1 MLYIKTSCCQ
11 ILIPEYFFA
20 ENFILDTF
28 ILITNHFVVFND
40 F

>member
-1 MLYIKTSCCQ
+1 MLHRLFLL
-11 ILIPEYFFA
+11 ILILV